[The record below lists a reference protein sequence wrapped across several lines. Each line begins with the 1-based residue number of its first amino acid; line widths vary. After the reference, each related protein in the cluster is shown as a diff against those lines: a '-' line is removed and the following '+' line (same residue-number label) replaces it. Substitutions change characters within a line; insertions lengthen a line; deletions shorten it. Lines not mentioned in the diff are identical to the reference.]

1 MWGQYL
7 ACGILTLGNGLATPV
22 LTSLISQYAPENER
36 GELLGIYQSTQSLG
50 RIVGPN
56 LGGTL
61 FNFIAAGAPFVAGGI
76 IMLGAFALA
85 IRLRGDGEEGDE
97 TVPKSA
103 TAAA

>member
-22 LTSLISQYAPENER
+22 LTSLISQYAPKTSA

-56 LGGTL
+56 LGGIL
-61 FNFIAAGAPFVAGGI
+61 FNFIAAGAPFIAGGV
-76 IMLGAFALA
+76 IMLGAFVLA
-85 IRLRGDGEEGDE
+85 IRLRGGGKEGDE
-97 TVPKSA
+97 TVAA
-103 TAAA
+103 TA